1 MSYKRALVN
10 LLLPIFL
17 VGCASVN
24 STHQYTLPE
33 KISLITTCDEARKNL
48 TTAQRNYSKF
58 SEAYSEIY
66 PKIENFESAIIEA
79 KQKKSR
85 TEEELIKA
93 MTSVEERKIN
103 WKSLDYFFVT
113 QVELYKL
120 SVEELCK
127 E

>member
-1 MSYKRALVN
+1 MN

-79 KQKKSR
+79 KQKKS
-85 TEEELIKA
+85 
-93 MTSVEERKIN
+93 
-103 WKSLDYFFVT
+103 LDYFFVT